1 MGEFATKA
9 KKVNVRK
16 LKYKL
21 WDKLAKDLP
30 HNNKENVEKN
40 SNRNIKPEED
50 EDDIEMNESGDN
62 KLVTFQ
68 EALDSL
74 PSNISSSISVHMCFI
89 CLLHLANEKELQFV
103 PKIKE
108 EASEMNANK
117 SQMVLE
123 RGNFEIRYANAQSQF
138 EKDAQKINPV

>member
-1 MGEFATKA
+1 MGNVIQVEYATTA

-30 HNNKENVEKN
+30 QNNNKENVEID
-40 SNRNIKPEED
+40 SNRNIKQDED
-50 EDDIEMNESGDN
+50 EDDIQMNENGNN

-74 PSNISSSISVHMCFI
+74 PCNISSSISVHMCFI
-89 CLLHLANEKELQFV
+89 CLLHLANE
-103 PKIKE
+103 E
-108 EASEMNANK
+108 EEEENAANK

-123 RGNFEIRYANAQSQF
+123 RGNFEIQYANSQSQ
-138 EKDAQKINPV
+138 